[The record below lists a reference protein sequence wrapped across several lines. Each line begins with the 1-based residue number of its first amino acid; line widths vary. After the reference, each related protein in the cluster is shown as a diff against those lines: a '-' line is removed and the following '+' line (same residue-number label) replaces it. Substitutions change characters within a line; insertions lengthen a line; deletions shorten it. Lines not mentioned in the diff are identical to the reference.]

1 MAIWPWRKKRANV
14 DEYGR
19 NALWHHAADGNYEA
33 LDAELRCADS
43 PSAADQDGFTTLHV
57 AAPNGHLEIVRR
69 LIAAHAEVN
78 AVDRRGKGPLWTA
91 SRQASLAIAAEPSF
105 EIVALLLSNGA
116 DPHHLNNAGRS
127 PSFWRWEVPSFEKHT
142 PSPVYRSSPVECV
155 SEILSM
161 I

>member
-14 DEYGR
+14 DDYGR

-43 PSAADQDGFTTLHV
+43 RSAADKDGFTALHV
-57 AAPNGHLEIVRR
+57 AAQNGHLQIVRR
-69 LIAAHAEVN
+69 LIASHAEVN
-78 AVDRRGKGPLWTA
+78 AVDRHGNGPLWTA
-91 SRQASLAIAAEPSF
+91 SRQASLAIATESSF

-127 PSFWRWEVPSFEKHT
+127 PSFWAAG
-142 PSPVYRSSPVECV
+142 SSRLRETYAAAGVA
-155 SEILSM
+155 LLAG
-161 I
+161 

>member
-57 AAPNGHLEIVRR
+57 AAQNGHLEIVRR

-78 AVDRRGKGPLWTA
+78 AVDRRGNGPLWTA

-127 PSFWRWEVPSFEKHT
+127 PSFWAVGSSRLRETYTIAAVPF
-142 PSPVYRSSPVECV
+142 
-155 SEILSM
+155 LAG
-161 I
+161 